1 MKNIVFVS
9 LFSFL
14 FFGLGQ
20 NIVAQDNP
28 KKVEIIDPK
37 DSVEY
42 EIIIFDSKFDVYL
55 ASIAKPMEFYS
66 NDYYRSWNIRYV
78 QVWNERHSNPLKY
91 GDFYESS
98 IDYDASTDYGL
109 ELNYKLYN
117 YFRFVEDEYNINLI
131 QR

>member
-20 NIVAQDNP
+20 NIIAQDNP

-42 EIIIFDSKFDVYL
+42 EIIIFDAKFDVYL